1 MTVPGEKTVFVFVIS
16 LAMMWLTV
24 IIHSLGAV
32 YWLKF
37 LATKLIRDEKM
48 HQPLRLFRVIMMTTM
63 ILLLL
68 HILQVYLYAFL
79 FYALPGHAGLESFH
93 QAFYFSVVTF
103 TTLGYGDVVVDPQWQ
118 MIAGTEAMVGIV
130 VFGLTAALL
139 FAIIQKSW
147 KVRREMHS
155 EKSGF
160 ENN

>member
-1 MTVPGEKTVFVFVIS
+1 MLVFVIS
-16 LAMMWLTV
+16 LVMMWLTV
-24 IIHSLGAV
+24 VIHALGGV

-37 LATKLIRDEKM
+37 LGKLLMNDEIRHEPRRM
-48 HQPLRLFRVIMMTTM
+48 FRVIMMTAM
-63 ILLLL
+63 VLLLL
-68 HILQVYLYAFL
+68 HMLQVYLYAFL

-118 MIAGTEAMVGIV
+118 MIAGTEGMVGIV

-139 FAIIQKSW
+139 FSIIQKSW
-147 KVRREMHS
+147 TIRHETHP

-160 ENN
+160 EKIERE